1 MQEGELAPDFVLTA
15 HDGGTVKLEDF
26 RNKKNVVLCF
36 YPKNHLFACPSK
48 KVFKMAESVISSYPE
63 ISSLDA
69 VLFAISIDSVEN
81 QKKFVKDYSVP
92 YIHLSDTKKNTCKQ
106 YAGLNIAGL
115 AKRSTFIIDKQGVI
129 RKIFRNIYVESHG
142 SEIASALKEIQ

>member
-1 MQEGELAPDFVLTA
+1 LSYDSAIKAL
-15 HDGGTVKLEDF
+15 
-26 RNKKNVVLCF
+26 
-36 YPKNHLFACPSK
+36 
-48 KVFKMAESVISSYPE
+48 SS
-63 ISSLDA
+63 DA
-69 VLFAISIDSVEN
+69 L
-81 QKKFVKDYSVP
+81 KFVKDYSVP